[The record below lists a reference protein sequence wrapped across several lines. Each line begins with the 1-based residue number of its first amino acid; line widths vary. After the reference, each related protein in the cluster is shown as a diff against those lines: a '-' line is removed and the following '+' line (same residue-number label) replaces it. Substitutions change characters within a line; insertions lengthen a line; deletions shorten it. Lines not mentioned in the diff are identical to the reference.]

1 MARIPETKIE
11 EIESASDIV
20 STIGRYVSLKKA
32 GKNFK
37 GLCPFHKEKTPS
49 FIVSPEKQIYHCF
62 GCGKGGNVFNF
73 IMSVENISY
82 IEAVRRIASDL
93 GITIPDYRSTAE
105 KASASENDILYKTN
119 QIARD
124 YFCSQNSPTAK
135 KYLESR
141 NLKQETLKKYSV
153 GYAPNKW
160 DGLISYPQ
168 FKTVNL
174 ENFEQLGLIQKKE
187 NSKNYYDKFRNRI
200 IFPFYNLSGQI
211 VGFGGRRLN
220 ENDQPK
226 YLNSPESRI
235 YKKGE
240 ILYGLQ
246 QAISAIREKK
256 AVLIVEGYFDLLRL
270 VDFGIQNVIASSGTA
285 LTESQGRLI
294 KRYTD
299 TAIFVYDSDEAGIKA
314 AIRNSQILETLELRV
329 SMVLLPKPH
338 DPDTFLREKGRSAF
352 VDLIKKR
359 INPIDYQLNL
369 LQDKSKDLSTDEK
382 YKLIDDLLLEY
393 KDIPNEVKVGLYL
406 HKIADKFELAESLL
420 IDRFNRLKRKDQFRI
435 READSEER
443 KPEPVFK
450 KGQWRAE
457 EDLISILLLEQ
468 AEVSNYIFE
477 HISIADFANN
487 NLRKIFE
494 LLIHQYEEHGHFDA
508 KEIEKSLN
516 TETEMNT
523 FSKLNLQVINN
534 PLKYAAGCIYKMRKW
549 RLDSRYN
556 EILRLMK
563 EEADSAKSKSHYT
576 KELTDIRQRLSEIE
590 QEKGKFMTNN
600 L

>member
-1 MARIPETKIE
+1 MARIPQSKIE

-20 STIGRYVSLKKA
+20 STVGRYVSLKKA

-73 IMSVENISY
+73 IKSVENISY
-82 IEAVRRIASDL
+82 IESVKRIASDL
-93 GITIPDYRSTAE
+93 GITIPDYRSNEE
-105 KASASENDILYKTN
+105 KASASDYDILYRTN

-124 YFCSQNSPTAK
+124 YFSSQSSQVAK
-135 KYLESR
+135 KYIESR
-141 NLKQETLKKYSV
+141 KLKDETLKKFSV
-153 GYAPNKW
+153 GFAPNKW
-160 DGLISYPQ
+160 DGLINHPN
-168 FKTVNL
+168 FKSVDKNL
-174 ENFEQLGLIQKKE
+174 FEQLGLIQKKD
-187 NSKNYYDKFRNRI
+187 NSDHYYDKFRNRI

-226 YLNSPESRI
+226 YLNSPESKI

-240 ILYGLQ
+240 ILYGLH
-246 QAISAIREKK
+246 QAITAIREKK
-256 AVLIVEGYFDLLRL
+256 AILIVEGYFDLLRMI
-270 VDFGIQNVIASSGTA
+270 DFGIQNVVASSGTA

-299 TAIFVYDSDEAGIKA
+299 NAIFVYDSDEAGTKA

-338 DPDTFLREKGRSAF
+338 DPDTFLLHEGKPAF
-352 VDLIKKR
+352 VELIKNR
-359 INPIDYQLNL
+359 IAPIDYQLNL
-369 LQDKSKDLSTDEK
+369 LQEESKDLSLDEK
-382 YKLIDDLLLEY
+382 NKLIDNLLEEY
-393 KDIPNEVKVGLYL
+393 RNIPNEVKIGLYL
-406 HKIADKFELAESLL
+406 HKIADKFAIAESLL
-420 IDRFNRLKRKDQFRI
+420 IDRFNKLKKRDRYRFRDN
-435 READSEER
+435 EPESEKA
-443 KPEPVFK
+443 KPILM

-457 EDLISILLLEQ
+457 EDMIAILLLENP
-468 AEVSNYIFE
+468 EVSNYIFE
-477 HISIADFANN
+477 HISISDFANEH
-487 NLRKIFE
+487 LRKLFE
-494 LLIHQYEEHGHFDA
+494 LLLHQYEEDGHLDS
-508 KEIEKSLN
+508 KEIEKSL
-516 TETEMNT
+516 TTDMEMNT

-563 EEADSAKSKSHYT
+563 EESASAKSKSHYT
-576 KELTDIRQRLSEIE
+576 QELTDIRQRLTEIE
-590 QEKGKFMTNN
+590 NEQGTIMKIN

>member
-73 IMSVENISY
+73 IMSVENITY
-82 IEAVRRIASDL
+82 IESVKRIASDL
-93 GITIPDYRSTAE
+93 GISIPDYRSNEE
-105 KASASENDILYKTN
+105 KVSASEYDALYKVN
-119 QIARD
+119 QIAMD
-124 YFCSQNSPTAK
+124 YFISQSSQISK
-135 KYLESR
+135 KYLDSR
-141 NLKQETLKKYSV
+141 KLKDETLNRYSV

-160 DGLISYPQ
+160 DGLINYPK
-168 FKTVNL
+168 FKKGHTKL
-174 ENFEQLGLIQKKE
+174 FEQLGLIQRKE
-187 NSKNYYDKFRNRI
+187 NSDHYYDKFRNRI
-200 IFPFYNLSGQI
+200 IFPFFNLSGQI

-226 YLNSPESRI
+226 YLNSPESKI

-240 ILYGLQ
+240 ILYGLH
-246 QAISAIREKK
+246 QAISAIRENK

-285 LTESQGRLI
+285 LTEVQGRLI

-299 TAIFVYDSDEAGIKA
+299 SAIFVYDSDDAGIKA
-314 AIRNSQILETLELRV
+314 AIRNSQILETLELSV

-338 DPDTFLREKGRSAF
+338 DPDTFLLEKGKSAF
-352 VDLIKKR
+352 IELIKNR
-359 INPIDYQLNL
+359 TTPIDYQLNL
-369 LQDKSKDLSTDEK
+369 LQAESKDLSLDEK
-382 YKLIDDLLLEY
+382 NRLIDDLLEEY
-393 KDIPNEVKVGLYL
+393 RDIPNEVKIGLYL
-406 HKIADKFELAESLL
+406 HKIADKFEISESLL
-420 IDRFNRLKRKDQFRI
+420 IDRFNRLKRKDRYRFTP
-435 READSEER
+435 EDSISDHKIPILR
-443 KPEPVFK
+443 

-457 EDLISILLLEQ
+457 EDLIAILLLEDSD
-468 AEVSNYIFE
+468 VSKYIFE
-477 HISIADFANN
+477 HISISDFANDH
-487 NLRKIFE
+487 LRKIFE
-494 LLIHQYEEHGHFDA
+494 ILLHQYEENGQFDS
-508 KEIEKSLN
+508 KEIEKSMT
-516 TETEMNT
+516 TEIEMST

-549 RLDSRYN
+549 HLDSRYN

-563 EEADSAKSKSHYT
+563 EESTSEKSKNHYM
-576 KELTDIRQRLSEIE
+576 KELTDIRSRLSEIE
-590 QEKGKFMTNN
+590 NEQGKLMKNN

>member
-1 MARIPETKIE
+1 MAKIPQSKIE

-20 STIGRYVSLKKA
+20 STVGRYVSLKKA

-73 IMSVENISY
+73 IKSVENISY
-82 IEAVRRIASDL
+82 IESVRRIASDL
-93 GITIPDYRSTAE
+93 GITIPDYRSNVE
-105 KASASENDILYKTN
+105 KASATEYDILYRAN
-119 QIARD
+119 HVARD
-124 YFCSQNSPTAK
+124 YFSSQSSPVAT
-135 KYLESR
+135 KYMESR
-141 NLKQETLKKYSV
+141 KLSDETLKKYSV
-153 GYAPNKW
+153 GFAPNKW
-160 DGLISYPQ
+160 DGLINHPN
-168 FKTVNL
+168 FKTL
-174 ENFEQLGLIQKKE
+174 DKKLFEQLGLIQKKD
-187 NSKNYYDKFRNRI
+187 NSDRYYDKFRNRI

-226 YLNSPESRI
+226 YLNSPESKI

-240 ILYGLQ
+240 ILYGLH
-246 QAISAIREKK
+246 QAISAIRENK

-270 VDFGIQNVIASSGTA
+270 VDSGIQNVVASSGTA

-299 TAIFVYDSDEAGIKA
+299 NVIFIYDSDEAGIKA
-314 AIRNSQILETLELRV
+314 AIRNSQILETLELWV

-338 DPDTFLREKGRSAF
+338 DPDTFLLEEGKSAF
-352 VDLIKKR
+352 IELIKSR
-359 INPIDYQLNL
+359 VTPIDYQLNL
-369 LQDKSKDLSTDEK
+369 LQQESKDLSLDGK
-382 YKLIDDLLLEY
+382 NMLIDNLLEEY
-393 KDIPNEVKVGLYL
+393 RNIPNEVKIGLYL
-406 HKIADKFELAESLL
+406 HKIADKFEIAESLL
-420 IDRFNRLKRKDQFRI
+420 IDRFNKLKKKDRYRFRDD
-435 READSEER
+435 ESEQIKE
-443 KPEPVFK
+443 KPILM

-457 EDLISILLLEQ
+457 EDLISILLL
-468 AEVSNYIFE
+468 ANPEVSKYIFE
-477 HISIADFANN
+477 HISISDFANEH
-487 NLRKIFE
+487 LQKIFE
-494 LLIHQYEEHGHFDA
+494 LLLHQYEEHGEFDS
-508 KEIEKSLN
+508 KEIEKSL
-516 TETEMNT
+516 TTDVEMST

-563 EEADSAKSKSHYT
+563 EESASAKSKSHYT
-576 KELTDIRQRLSEIE
+576 QELTDIRQRLTEIE
-590 QEKGKFMTNN
+590 NEQGKLMISA